1 IHIGFA
7 VTVPFSQCRQLLLV
21 FFQPWK
27 MLFLQ
32 LFKLFL
38 GRLCC
43 FFEFFVQRGKSVPEL
58 IALNRSGC
66 FGPAQCRLVRSYMWF
81 TVPEPRLYSM
91 IQFGSLLLNRTL
103 PDKSVT
109 ACRRFALRTHYVL
122 DPHAHLAQSAQQ
134 THNFGK
140 K

>member
-1 IHIGFA
+1 MIPTCFPSDCSTIINYSTATGFHLLSSDTGILRRSPNTTCAMDLHMVIFQPHKGGILIGFA

-27 MLFLQ
+27 MLFPQ

-66 FGPAQCRLVRSYMWF
+66 FIPAQ
-81 TVPEPRLYSM
+81 
-91 IQFGSLLLNRTL
+91 
-103 PDKSVT
+103 
-109 ACRRFALRTHYVL
+109 
-122 DPHAHLAQSAQQ
+122 
-134 THNFGK
+134 
-140 K
+140 